1 MGKCLSQS
9 CRNIPITIMG
19 KAPEHEKPSPLTT
32 WTMWYKSIISSFSS
46 PKSHHTSSKDKDRMY
61 LSWFKT
67 SICLN
72 WKMYFSSTSLTSL
85 GPEQRQCRHLHL
97 LPPCRLG
104 CSSKPETGLIWD
116 SIWDQISQYFSY
128 NPATRTDL
136 LMESTSKMPPVP
148 RYEWTS
154 CPLWVLHMCTHLR
167 RRRKKIIGKNPNRFL
182 KKHIGLD
189 LWIVLEV
196 WKRS

>member
-1 MGKCLSQS
+1 
-9 CRNIPITIMG
+9 MG

-32 WTMWYKSIISSFSS
+32 WYKSTISSSSS
-46 PKSHHTSSKDKDRMY
+46 PKSHNTSSSQKQRQNVFVLIQNFY
-61 LSWFKT
+61 LSQLENVFLLH
-67 SICLN
+67 IQ
-72 WKMYFSSTSLTSL
+72 SLTSL

-97 LPPCRLG
+97 LPPCHLG